1 MYVLIGKH
9 FFLFILEFLKNKL
22 KFSRIK
28 KKRKKTP
35 RGALHND
42 YAVCFFFSS
51 LIALPQWFFKVNFLI
66 GLSWEIVRN
75 EDSLSPPHS
84 DCSQWFSDYPHVR
97 VTEGLSDFPLSSAPR
112 VSDSVGLGA

>member
-1 MYVLIGKH
+1 M
-9 FFLFILEFLKNKL
+9 EFLKNKP

-28 KKRKKTP
+28 KKEKRLLE
-35 RGALHND
+35 GL
-42 YAVCFFFSS
+42 YIMIMLFCFLFLS
-51 LIALPQWFFKVNFLI
+51 LIALPQWFFKVSFLI
-66 GLSWEIVRN
+66 GLTWEIVRN
-75 EDSLSPPHS
+75 EDSLSPPHT